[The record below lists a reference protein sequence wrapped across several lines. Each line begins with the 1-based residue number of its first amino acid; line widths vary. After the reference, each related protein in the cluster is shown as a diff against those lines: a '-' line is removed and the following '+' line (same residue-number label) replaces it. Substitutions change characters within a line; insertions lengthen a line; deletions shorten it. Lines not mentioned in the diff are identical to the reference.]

1 MFRGQVLKNEPAS
14 SATYGEVEI
23 EYEVMPGW
31 NEDISKVK
39 SFGELPPNCKSF
51 VLRIEELVGVP
62 IKWIGVGP
70 WMEEMASSTCIDYR
84 IISSSLDNK
93 NTSLYLLQ

>member
-31 NEDISKVK
+31 NEDISKAK
-39 SFGELPPNCKSF
+39 SFEELPPNCKSF

-62 IKWIGVGP
+62 IKWIGVGA
-70 WMEEMASSTCIDYR
+70 WWKR
-84 IISSSLDNK
+84 
-93 NTSLYLLQ
+93 